1 MAPQDHKNL
10 FAIVLSFC
18 LQAQRARSM
27 GAIVYCVGVKE
38 FNQTQVRSADR
49 YQKYSKYIKMQI
61 SYFVCV
67 CMLF

>member
-1 MAPQDHKNL
+1 
-10 FAIVLSFC
+10 
-18 LQAQRARSM
+18 M